1 MAFGTMKRGWRKVPE
16 TFAMSC
22 HYCGFTNDE
31 DDHRCHRCGRR
42 LREGFPPAG
51 SPRPLRTATAPAL
64 QMAVEDIP
72 ELAATDREPAQGNKP
87 LRASQYQPSL
97 FSSREHPRVV
107 PFETLTPSKVTP
119 KAPSGKPRTRPKR
132 LIPGQ
137 QSFGFEAPP
146 QLQTSIDAVIYCDA
160 PVAITAHRVL
170 AAAIDWSLV
179 AIALALFFGT
189 LQFAA
194 GALAFTKHTLPFY
207 AAAAALVAMF
217 YKLLWCMGNGDS
229 PGTRFSVLRLV
240 DFDGRP
246 PTRRQRFL
254 RAAFSCV
261 SFLCGLGLIWALFD
275 EDQLTWQDHGSKTF
289 PTPNE

>member
-1 MAFGTMKRGWRKVPE
+1 
-16 TFAMSC
+16 
-22 HYCGFTNDE
+22 
-31 DDHRCHRCGRR
+31 
-42 LREGFPPAG
+42 
-51 SPRPLRTATAPAL
+51 
-64 QMAVEDIP
+64 MAVEDIP

-97 FSSREHPRVV
+97 FGSREHPRVV
-107 PFETLTPSKVTP
+107 PFETLTPSKATP